1 MHGSFQATG
10 RQHAAGAAANR
21 AGPAAGKRQ
30 GIKTVIDFRLP
41 SETPAPNA
49 ELASRSGLDYVNI
62 PVNKASLSRNQIDE
76 LDRVMQ
82 EKEGPFLIHCASGAR
97 AALLL
102 VLSKAKK
109 NNWTAERAFE
119 EARTMGFDFRNSRSF
134 QSLLPRR
141 WQNDPR

>member
-1 MHGSFQATG
+1 MDRFKQLEDSMALGPQPTEQDLQQA
-10 RQHAAGAAANR
+10 
-21 AGPAAGKRQ
+21 KRQ

-49 ELASRSGLDYVNI
+49 ELASRNGLDYVNI
-62 PVNKASLSRNQIDE
+62 PVNKASLSRDQIDE
-76 LDRVMQ
+76 LDRAML

-119 EARTMGFDFRNSRSF
+119 EARTMGFDLRNSPEFSKF
-134 QSLLPRR
+134 VTEAVAK
-141 WQNDPR
+141 